1 VTPQRWTTEVRSTP
15 FVENPDA
22 FVVTSSRWVV
32 EDGRPGA
39 QRA

>member
-1 VTPQRWTTEVRSTP
+1 
-15 FVENPDA
+15 
-22 FVVTSSRWVV
+22 VTSRGARIETLATFVV